1 MRHYGSE
8 MHEFS
13 DDDIRN
19 VCIIRI
25 KIDSITGKKH
35 D

>member
-13 DDDIRN
+13 EDDIRN